1 MHTYALSKCNLCV
14 GGDFNCVSAAI
25 DKASGNLDKSSRVL
39 DKIKNDLKLVD
50 VWRSLNPS
58 QKQFSFIDPSNK
70 GHDSRIDLW
79 LVPKSNLQHVNSCTM
94 VQAPTPDHKAVS
106 LDIQFCDK
114 KRSRG
119 YWKLNNSVLN
129 DDEYREGIVN
139 LYTETTRQYGG
150 QVSNTLLWEFL
161 KVKIKQ
167 FSISYCV
174 MKSKT
179 TQNQIK
185 ELEKRL
191 DLLGM
196 N

>member
-1 MHTYALSKCNLCV
+1 
-14 GGDFNCVSAAI
+14 
-25 DKASGNLDKSSRVL
+25 
-39 DKIKNDLKLVD
+39 
-50 VWRSLNPS
+50 
-58 QKQFSFIDPSNK
+58 
-70 GHDSRIDLW
+70 
-79 LVPKSNLQHVNSCTM
+79 M

-114 KRSRG
+114 KRGRG

-129 DDEYREGIVN
+129 DDEYREGILN

-167 FSISYCV
+167 CSISYCV

-179 TQNQIK
+179 AQNQIK

-191 DLLGM
+191 DLLDELTSKELDNEESRIERKLLKHQLDAMYEQKAAGYQVRSRAKWIEQGEKIIVTFSV
-196 N
+196 